1 MNKIKQIFRKN
12 KLLFISL
19 GIAIVLINI
28 LFFPSTDSQVLI
40 AIIFYWLAMGFIYQF
55 NEKFFFAL
63 AMVFLVLTPVPF
75 LSGNM
80 LLAER
85 FSVWEFLFIILGLW
99 QWFFLQLKRKN
110 K

>member
-1 MNKIKQIFRKN
+1 MIKKYE
-12 KLLFISL
+12 LVLFIL
-19 GIAIVLINI
+19 GIIGVSINI
-28 LFFPSTDSQVLI
+28 ILIPSTNSQVLLMII
-40 AIIFYWLAMGFIYQF
+40 AYWMLLGIIYKTT
-55 NEKFFFAL
+55 EKFFFILAL
-63 AMVFLVLTPVPF
+63 ICLILSTIPF
-75 LSGNM
+75 LLGNM